1 VSSRKIMHPRSPAA
15 SVMTPKTSILD
26 RFTSLVSDRARLN
39 DESLVDSAPA
49 VFPVP
54 DPLETPEAWLD
65 EGSSEDDPSLALFA
79 MMLFAWL
86 PFLVCF
92 SFQWRTIVWSVGE
105 R

>member
-1 VSSRKIMHPRSPAA
+1 MHPRSPAA

-54 DPLETPEAWLD
+54 DPLETPEA
-65 EGSSEDDPSLALFA
+65 
-79 MMLFAWL
+79 
-86 PFLVCF
+86 
-92 SFQWRTIVWSVGE
+92 
-105 R
+105 